1 MKWDKVL
8 KSEKDGL
15 PLLYIKTLLS
25 FGGRSIRLHK
35 IIYPDPWE
43 QFHTHPG
50 RAIRIILWGG
60 YVEEMLDGTMRTWKP
75 GMIGLVRH
83 DDCHRINRLLH
94 EMPRASYSLWLRGK
108 ARHETMLKGTGWPVE
123 WRNRPGLGAVNNEG

>member
-1 MKWDKVL
+1 MKWDRVQI
-8 KSEKDGL
+8 SEKDGL
-15 PLLYIKTLLS
+15 PLIYIKTLFS

-60 YVEEMLDGTMRTWKP
+60 YVEEMHDGTMREWLP
-75 GMIGLVRH
+75 GMIGLLRH
-83 DDCHRINRLLH
+83 DDCHRINRLRH
-94 EMPRASYSLWLRGK
+94 ERPSYSLWLRGK

-123 WRNRPGLGAVNNEG
+123 IRNRPGLGAVKNEE